1 MTLHFTREEFAAR
14 KTAALRSMAEAGLDG
29 LVMFRPDSLYWL
41 TGYDSE
47 GFVMFQCGYLGA
59 DGRLVLLIRSAD
71 RVQARLTSVVDDAR
85 EWVDREGANPGED
98 LRDLLD
104 GMGCR
109 GKRVGIE
116 YHAYGLTAQRGK
128 MVDAA
133 LDGFCDLADAS
144 DLIRLLHLVKS
155 PAELEYVRKAGIHC
169 DAARDVANRLCV
181 PGESVGAVYGE
192 MQKAILAGDGDPSAS
207 RWPMGAGEEA
217 MFVRY
222 HTGMGVIGE
231 QDQVMLEFAGTHR
244 HYHAA
249 MQYVVVTGKV
259 DPRHE
264 RMTAACTAAL
274 DACEGMLRPG
284 NAVGEVFDIHA
295 KVMTEQGFGDAYLH
309 ACGYTQGAM
318 YPPTWM
324 DWPMIYSGNPQI
336 LAPGMVFFM
345 HMNLL
350 DRETGLAMSAGE
362 TAIVTEGACEPV
374 NHVPRELAAN

>member
-1 MTLHFTREEFAAR
+1 MTLHFTRDEFAAR
-14 KTAALRSMAEAGLDG
+14 KAAALRSMAEAGLDG

-47 GFVMFQCGYLGA
+47 GYVMFQCGYLGA
-59 DGRLVLLIRSAD
+59 DGRLALLIRSAD
-71 RVQARLTSVVDDAR
+71 RVQARLTSVVGDVR

-128 MVDAA
+128 MVDSA

-144 DLIRLLHLVKS
+144 DLIRLLRLVKS

-169 DAARDVANRLCV
+169 DAARDVANRMCV
-181 PGESVGAVYGE
+181 PGESVGAVYGA
-192 MQKAILAGDGDPSAS
+192 MQKALGTIAA
-207 RWPMGAGEEA
+207 
-217 MFVRY
+217 
-222 HTGMGVIGE
+222 

-249 MQYVVVTGKV
+249 MQYVVVTDKV

-264 RMTAACTAAL
+264 RMLAACTAAL
-274 DACEGMLRPG
+274 EACEDMLRPG
-284 NAVGEVFDIHA
+284 RTVGDVFDIHA
-295 KVMTEQGFGDAYLH
+295 KVMIEHGYGDAYLH
-309 ACGYTQGAM
+309 ACGYTLGAM

-324 DWPMIYSGNPQI
+324 DWPMIYTGNPQV

-374 NHVPRELAAN
+374 NHVPRTLVAN